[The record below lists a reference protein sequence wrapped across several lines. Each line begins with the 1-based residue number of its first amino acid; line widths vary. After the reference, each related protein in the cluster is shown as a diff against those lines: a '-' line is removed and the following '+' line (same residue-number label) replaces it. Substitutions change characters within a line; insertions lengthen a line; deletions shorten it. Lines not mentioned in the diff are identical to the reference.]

1 MMIDQAQALRQ
12 LVAQSQ
18 PATQTQPQQQPAAP
32 QRQRHARIIAVTSG
46 KGGVGKSN
54 VSVNLAIQ
62 LMQAGRRVALLDA
75 DLGTANADVLCNV
88 PVGSTLAQVVNGQ
101 YTLKEVMVK
110 TPGGFYLVPGASGL
124 ANIADMSAD
133 ARTRLVDQIYELEAM
148 VDVIIID
155 TGAGVSSNVL
165 GFALSADQILVVTTP
180 EPTAMTDAYAVIKS
194 LVTERQD
201 LDVRL
206 LVNMAGDVTEGREI
220 YHRLNAVCRQFL
232 SINILYAGHVIYD
245 QAVRKAVRTQVPF
258 LLSAPKSQAAQCIKS
273 LATRVDRLAQIPT
286 GPGLIGRMSKWFK
299 RK

>member
-18 PATQTQPQQQPAAP
+18 PSTEPKHQPTEPL
-32 QRQRHARIIAVTSG
+32 RQRHARIVAVTSG

-62 LMQAGRRVALLDA
+62 LTQAGRRVALLDA

-124 ANIADMSAD
+124 ANIADMAAD
-133 ARTRLVDQIYELEAM
+133 ARQRLVDQLYELESM
-148 VDVIIID
+148 VDVILID

-206 LVNMAGDVTEGREI
+206 LVNMASDATEGREI

-232 SINILYAGHVIYD
+232 SLNILYAGHVIYD
-245 QAVRKAVRTQVPF
+245 QAVRKAVRTQEPF
-258 LLSAPKSQAAQCIKS
+258 MLSSPKSGAAQCIRS
-273 LATRVDRLAQIPT
+273 LATRVDRLAHVPT
-286 GPGLIGRMSKWFK
+286 GPGLIGRMGKWFK

>member
-1 MMIDQAQALRQ
+1 MMTDQAQALRQ
-12 LVAQSQ
+12 LVAQNQQVTQ
-18 PATQTQPQQQPAAP
+18 PATQQQPVAP
-32 QRQRHARIIAVTSG
+32 QRQRHARIVAVTSG

-62 LMQAGRRVALLDA
+62 LTQAGRRVALLDA

-133 ARTRLVDQIYELEAM
+133 NRKRLVDQIYELEAM
-148 VDVIIID
+148 VDVILID

-194 LVTERQD
+194 LVSERQD
-201 LDVRL
+201 LDIRL
-206 LVNMAGDVTEGREI
+206 LVNMACDVTEGREI

-232 SINILYAGHVIYD
+232 SINILYAGHVIFD
-245 QAVRKAVRTQVPF
+245 PAVRKAVRAQEPF
-258 LLSAPKSQAAQCIKS
+258 LLASPKSHATQCIRS
-273 LATRVDRLAQIPT
+273 LATRVDRLAQIPS
-286 GPGLIGRMSKWFK
+286 GPGLMGRMTQWFK

>member
-1 MMIDQAQALRQ
+1 MMTDQAQALRQ
-12 LVAQSQ
+12 LVTQNQ
-18 PATQTQPQQQPAAP
+18 TATQPTTQQQPVTP
-32 QRQRHARIIAVTSG
+32 QRQRHARIVAVTSG

-62 LMQAGRRVALLDA
+62 LTQAGRRVALLDA

-133 ARTRLVDQIYELEAM
+133 SRKRLVDQIYELEAM
-148 VDVIIID
+148 VDVILID

-194 LVTERQD
+194 LVSERQD
-201 LDVRL
+201 LDIRL
-206 LVNMAGDVTEGREI
+206 LVNMACDVTEGREI

-232 SINILYAGHVIYD
+232 SINILYAGHVIFD
-245 QAVRKAVRTQVPF
+245 AAVRKAVRAQDPF
-258 LLSAPKSQAAQCIKS
+258 LLASPKSQASQCIRS
-273 LATRVDRLAQIPT
+273 LATRVDRLAQIPS
-286 GPGLIGRMSKWFK
+286 GPGLMGRMSQWFK